1 MGLFDFQPDKNFIT
15 DAIEED
21 VRWKKSPTVQG
32 VTEGIKAGLM
42 TAPIGA
48 SVQALRGKNMVA
60 GAVGI
65 GIATGLVIGG
75 LAAAVQKLKNLREEA
90 NLRYH
95 TQNMIEREPR
105 VFFPPQAPPPPDRML
120 MMQGDP
126 RMSGFTGG
134 FQSAY
139 RQI

>member
-1 MGLFDFQPDKNFIT
+1 MGLFDFQPDKNLIT

-60 GAVGI
+60 GAVGT
-65 GIATGLVIGG
+65 GVATGLLIGG

-90 NLRYH
+90 NIRYH
-95 TQNMIEREPR
+95 TQNILEREPR
-105 VFFPPQAPPPPDRML
+105 VFIPPQAPPPDRML

-126 RMSGFTGG
+126 RVTGFTGG
-134 FQSAY
+134 FNSAY